1 MLRKILTTTLMA
13 AAAFTAVTAHA
24 ETKLLMNV
32 FVPPGH
38 FMHEVFHEWARDVEK
53 VTENRVDIE
62 FAAGSLAPPPQQL
75 QGVASG
81 VFDVA
86 FAINPTIKSKA
97 PLLEISSLPWLV
109 SDAEAASIAAWRTYE
124 KHFASKNQF
133 PDVQL
138 LSIFNFSGGQLYS
151 TTDTPIN
158 SVDELKKR
166 KMWAL
171 YGEAADLLKNLGIS
185 PITSPAVQVSESVA
199 RGVVNGYFGL
209 ILEAVID
216 FKTAPYTK
224 SITLF
229 PRGVTSSGF
238 SLFINKRKWASI
250 SEADRKA
257 IMALSG
263 EAFARRAG
271 KASNAASVAA
281 LAELKAA
288 NIQVLDADPK
298 FFAEL
303 ERAAEASYEQFE
315 RTAEKAGLDGKAVLA
330 DFRKEYASLAK

>member
-1 MLRKILTTTLMA
+1 MLRKFITTTLMA
-13 AAAFTAVTAHA
+13 AAITAVPAQA
-24 ETKLLMNV
+24 ETKLLFNV

-38 FMHEVFHEWARDVEK
+38 FMHEVLKGWAQDVEK
-53 VTENRVDIE
+53 VTESRVDIE

-97 PLLEISSLPWLV
+97 PLLEVSSLPWLV
-109 SDAEAASIAAWRTYE
+109 SDAEAASVAAWRIYE
-124 KHFASKNQF
+124 KHFASRNQF
-133 PDVQL
+133 PDVHL
-138 LSIFNFSGGQLYS
+138 LSVFNFSGGQLYS

-158 SVDELKKR
+158 SLDELKSR

-171 YGEAADLLKNLGIS
+171 YGESADLLKNLGIS
-185 PITSPAVQVSESVA
+185 PITSPAVQVSASVS

-209 ILEAVID
+209 ILESVID

-229 PRGVTSSGF
+229 PLGVTSSGF
-238 SLFINKRKWASI
+238 SMFINKRKWGSI
-250 SEADRKA
+250 SEADRNA
-257 IMALSG
+257 IMKLSG
-263 EAFARRAG
+263 EALAQRVG
-271 KASNAASVAA
+271 KASKAASAAA
-281 LAELKAA
+281 LSQLKADG
-288 NIQVLDADPK
+288 IQVVEADPQ
-298 FFAEL
+298 FYAEL
-303 ERAAEASYEQFE
+303 ERAATPSYEQFE

-330 DFRKEYASLAK
+330 DFRKEYDALAK